1 MLRGSRREFL
11 TSFGVTVSAHPP
23 RKNPAMTTF
32 VDGLERRRA
41 ELARTLQTCLT
52 EARSQG
58 RQQMNA
64 HERAMCDDLRG
75 LTEHIA
81 ELRDDEARSHIPAK
95 YANLGRGGREVK
107 TAGRL
112 SPLGYTDEQLRRAFD
127 QIGRGETAVLEK
139 RDPGFAGPL
148 TPLVPPELGPILP
161 VFPRHEDRLLDRL
174 PGVGI
179 DVPAIAYVEVVS
191 TTGTATIVPEGG
203 QKPELLMPATQQV
216 AAARKIAAHVG
227 ISWESFNDY
236 AAFVSSVQGEL
247 MRCIVDAENLQ
258 LYGGTG
264 DANNQVNGLTTN
276 PNILTLAAGAL
287 GENYTDISAGI
298 AALRNGPAL
307 ATCDLILMNPETWAA
322 IRVQK
327 DQYGRFLIDP
337 DPSVEQANTVFGI
350 DVVVSTQFTA
360 GVAVLFDTRIYGRAI
375 IREPIIT
382 RIGYNGTDFTQNI
395 VRYVSEERITQTI
408 ERPQAILKLT
418 GLPTTAPTVADTKP
432 AAAKK

>member
-1 MLRGSRREFL
+1 M
-11 TSFGVTVSAHPP
+11 TSFLG
-23 RKNPAMTTF
+23 
-32 VDGLERRRA
+32 GLERRRA
-41 ELARTLQTCLT
+41 DTYAEAEALLHRARADGRTSLTGPETRELNGYRET
-52 EARSQG
+52 
-58 RQQMNA
+58 
-64 HERAMCDDLRG
+64 LRG
-75 LTEHIA
+75 LDEHIEA
-81 ELRDDEARSHIPAK
+81 LRDDEARSVIPAK
-95 YANLGRGGREVK
+95 YRNLGGNGRQVN

-112 SPLGYTDEQLRRAFD
+112 SPLGYSDEQLRRAFD
-127 QIGRGETAVLEK
+127 QINRGETAVLEK

-191 TTGTATIVPEGG
+191 TTGTAGIVAEGG
-203 QKPELLMPATQQV
+203 TKPELLMPATQQV
-216 AAARKIAAHVG
+216 ATARKIAAHVG

-276 PNILTLAAGAL
+276 SNILTLNVTGAPT
-287 GENYTDISAGI
+287 ENFTDISAGI

-307 ATCDLILMNPETWAA
+307 ATCNLILMHPETWAA
-322 IRVQK
+322 LRVQK
-327 DQYGRFLIDP
+327 DSYGRFLIDP

-360 GVAVLFDTRIYGRAI
+360 GVAVLFDTTIYGRAV

-382 RIGYNGTDFTQNI
+382 RIGYSGTDFTQNI

-408 ERPQAILKLT
+408 ERPQAILKMT
-418 GLPTTAPTVADTKP
+418 GLPTTAPTVA
-432 AAAKK
+432 AATTDKTAKK